1 MYGFHASKFLSN
13 FSMLKLFLNSLYF
26 WLKYKCDTNTYFHL
40 FHSFLYFM
48 QIIFYLYK
56 VWQTGII
63 KKKSWRLMDLVFNY
77 DEVSEWK
84 INTKETR
91 SMEVK
96 EWGF

>member
-1 MYGFHASKFLSN
+1 
-13 FSMLKLFLNSLYF
+13 
-26 WLKYKCDTNTYFHL
+26 
-40 FHSFLYFM
+40 
-48 QIIFYLYK
+48 
-56 VWQTGII
+56 
-63 KKKSWRLMDLVFNY
+63 MDLVFNY